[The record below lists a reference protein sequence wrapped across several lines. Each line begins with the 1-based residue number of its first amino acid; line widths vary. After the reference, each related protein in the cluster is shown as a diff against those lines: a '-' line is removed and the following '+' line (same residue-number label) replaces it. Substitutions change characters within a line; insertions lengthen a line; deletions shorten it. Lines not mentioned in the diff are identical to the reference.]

1 MTQIS
6 PYFTDGT
13 RIRRQ
18 LKKQMKYILGSKFH
32 ILDNLQRRWYYMYL
46 TNRSHHE
53 FLINKI
59 LQKN

>member
-1 MTQIS
+1 MKIASQF
-6 PYFTDGT
+6 FTDGN
-13 RIRRQ
+13 RICRK
-18 LKKQMKYILGSKFH
+18 LKKSMKGAMHSKFH

-46 TNRSHHE
+46 TNRIHHE